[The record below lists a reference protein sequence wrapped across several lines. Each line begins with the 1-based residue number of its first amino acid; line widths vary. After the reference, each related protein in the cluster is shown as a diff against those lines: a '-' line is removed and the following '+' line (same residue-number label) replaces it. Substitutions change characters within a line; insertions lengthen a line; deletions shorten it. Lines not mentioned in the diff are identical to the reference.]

1 MPYGVVMPTQIVTV
15 FRSRLKPG
23 VDADYAVVARRMN
36 ELATQMPGYV
46 DHKSFRADDGE
57 RVTIVTFADR
67 ASHDAWRTHPEH
79 LAAQREGRERFYS
92 DYSLQVAEVRHGS
105 RFPGA

>member
-36 ELATQMPGYV
+36 ELATEMPGYV
-46 DHKSFRADDGE
+46 EHKSFQAEDGE
-57 RVTIVTFADR
+57 RVTIVTFADQS
-67 ASHDAWRTHPEH
+67 SHDAWRNHPEH
-79 LAAQREGRERFYS
+79 RAAQEQGRERFYS
-92 DYSLQVAEVRHGS
+92 EYSLVVALEQS
-105 RFPGA
+105 RREFHTA